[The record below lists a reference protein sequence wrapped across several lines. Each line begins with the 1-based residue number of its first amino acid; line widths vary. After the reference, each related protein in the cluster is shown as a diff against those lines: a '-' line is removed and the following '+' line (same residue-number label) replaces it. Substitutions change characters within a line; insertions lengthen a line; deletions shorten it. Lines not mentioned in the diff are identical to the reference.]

1 MTISDQTNSTVL
13 PPVAIIGMGCL
24 FPKAPGLKAYWRLLW
39 RGRDA
44 IGPVPPTHWSA
55 EDYYDTDPKRP
66 DHVYCTR
73 GGYLEPVDFDPTEFG
88 IPPSSLEATDT
99 SQLLS
104 LLTARMA
111 LTDAGYGPGQR
122 AFDRQRTS
130 VILGVTGTQELV
142 IPLASRLGH
151 PRWRKAMQDAGIDP
165 ETAEK
170 AVTAIGDQYVSWQES
185 SFPGLLGNVVAGRI
199 SNRFDLG
206 GTNCAVDAACA
217 SSLSALNLAL
227 LELWAGRSQ
236 MAITGGADML
246 NDIFMH
252 MCFAKSQILSASGD
266 ARPFSANADG
276 TVLGEGVGLVVL
288 KSLAA
293 AEKDGDRIYA
303 VIRGI
308 GTASDARSS
317 SIYAPR
323 REGQVEALKRAYAS
337 AGIPPETVEL
347 VEAHGTGTRV
357 GDQVEFKALKSL
369 FKFKETNGKTC
380 ALGSVKSMIGHAKAA
395 AGAAGLIKA
404 VLALHHKVLLPTLKV
419 DAPDPGLD
427 IADSPFYL
435 NTAPRPW
442 TRRSDH
448 PRRCAVSAFGFGGS
462 NFHVVLEEY
471 SDRQEAPA
479 WDQAVYLLALGAAD
493 RNGLQTAL
501 DTLRT
506 ELGETP
512 TPAVLAAA
520 AHRTCGAFDAAA
532 PWRLTAVVT
541 EDQDTAQVLSAA
553 AEALKAA
560 DPNPAAFPEEVFIG
574 TGPAPGKL
582 AVLFPGQGSQYPQM
596 GRDVACLFPEARQ
609 TIEILQEATN
619 QSPRLADLI
628 YPPTDF
634 SPDATKRNAAALQ
647 PTDRAQPAIGALS
660 AGWYRVLSRFG
671 LVPDALAGHSF
682 GELTALWA
690 AGRIDIETFAR
701 LSALRG
707 KVMADA
713 GRCGADPGTML
724 AVKAPLEELEALE
737 LPPGV
742 ILANRNSPR
751 QGVFSGPTEA
761 IAALEKQLR
770 TQKRRAVRLPVAAA
784 FHSALIADAR
794 QPFADAVQ
802 QTPFASSPIP
812 VYGNTQAAPYPAD
825 TEGARLTLADQM
837 VRPVDFV
844 GLVNRLYEDG
854 CRTFLEVGPK
864 AVLTGLVGETLA
876 GRSHNAMTVD
886 RSAGRGCGITDLA
899 ITLARLAAMGHRI
912 DLAGWESPPAAA
924 PVPRMQVPLTGAN
937 YRSQP
942 KKSAPQRL
950 PAASPVAAVTPP
962 TAKPSHPPDPRTIP
976 TPSPT
981 PSSTAMKTT
990 DQRPSGPSVPLAEA
1004 LKSVQAGLKAIE
1016 SMQARTTEAH
1026 QKFLDVQQEASRTLQ
1041 QMMTSAERLSQA
1053 LAGNLPAG
1061 EPFTIPPVAVPP
1073 QVATP
1078 APKPETTPAVEPS
1091 PPAPSPPPPV
1101 VAETAKSTGSAVDNV
1116 LATLVAVV
1124 SELTGYPKSMLNA
1137 DMDLEADLGIDSI
1150 KRVEIL
1156 SALEERLPGRA
1167 SISAEKMA
1175 EIKTLGDITGLLG
1188 ADAPMAPQP
1197 AAETGV
1203 AAPPTQ
1209 AADASAPAGE
1219 VLSTLVAVVSELTGY
1234 PESMLNA
1241 DMDLEADLGIDSI
1254 KRVEILSALEERL
1267 PGRGSISAE
1276 QMTELKTLGDIAA
1289 ALGGLPTE
1297 VSGATR
1303 DTASL
1308 PSPPAPATPSTGERL
1323 SSRQL
1328 DALAPRRFVKAVPCA
1343 PPEKVVSLNLAPEGR
1358 LLVTGGDADLG
1369 PLLARDLKEAGLNA
1383 IHLPKGRIETALA
1396 GENDLPQVSGLV
1408 MVAES
1413 GDADCAELK
1422 RAFALTRRLAPCL
1435 TRAADRGGALLA
1447 AVVRLDGGFGFLKRP
1462 LAVPAS
1468 GALSGLV
1475 KTAALELDSVVC
1487 RVLDIGPDWPDAES
1501 AAKAISRALSTI
1513 GPTDP
1518 VEIGIPPDA
1527 RYHLELVSAPYS
1539 EGQLDLSP
1547 GAVVV
1552 TTGGARGV
1560 TAEALLALA
1569 REVKPVCLILA
1580 RSPLPGPEPEWMAGL
1595 HTPAE
1600 IRQALLKTEFAG
1612 RKVEPRQLAQRAAQL
1627 GAETEVRHNL
1637 KRLQAAGATVIYRSV
1652 DVRRRDEV
1660 AQALEALRAEH
1671 GPIRALIHG
1680 AGTLADRRIEDK
1692 TDAQFDA
1699 VFDTKVKGLEHLLA
1713 LTADDPVRYV
1723 VLFSSVAARYGNTGQ
1738 ADYAMANEWLNKTA
1752 VDLARRRPETRVL
1765 AINWGPWDGGMVD
1778 ESLKRHFAAR
1788 GVSLLD
1794 PAAGAA
1800 AMVRAMADAEATEVE
1815 MVVGGDLTLAAPAC
1829 DGDVTVPDHLE
1840 VALAQEVDLERFPV
1854 LADHVLGGRPV
1865 VPLALM
1871 MEWLG
1876 HTALHTHPGLT
1887 LVGLDDLRVLSG
1899 IKLDGKPHPVKL
1911 MSGPTVRRD
1920 GFFEVP
1926 VALFNGNGHNG
1937 SGPVHSRARA
1947 LLADAPLTPP
1957 APPPPPAGLK
1967 PFPLSPSEAYGRV
1980 LFHGERLR
1988 GIQRIEG
1995 CSDQG
2000 MVARL
2005 APAPSPDRWIRQ
2017 PLRSRWITDP
2027 LVLDAAF
2034 QMAILWGHAQLGM
2047 VSLPTCAESYRQ
2059 YCRRFPSEG
2068 VTAEMRV
2075 VAATS
2080 HHLKA
2085 DITFLDAQRRVVA
2098 ILSGY
2103 EATMDPGLAAAF
2115 NTQAA

>member
-1 MTISDQTNSTVL
+1 
-13 PPVAIIGMGCL
+13 
-24 FPKAPGLKAYWRLLW
+24 
-39 RGRDA
+39 
-44 IGPVPPTHWSA
+44 VPPTHWSPR
-55 EDYYDTDPKRP
+55 DYYDPDPKRP

-104 LLTARMA
+104 LLAARMA

-122 AFDRQRTS
+122 PFDRRHTS

-151 PRWRKAMQDAGIDP
+151 PRWRRAMLDAGIDP
-165 ETAEK
+165 RTADQ
-170 AVTAIGDQYVSWQES
+170 AVAAIGDQYVSWQES

-227 LELWAGRSQ
+227 LELWAGRSR

-266 ARPFSANADG
+266 ARPFSRDADG

-288 KSLAA
+288 KPLAA

-308 GTASDARSS
+308 GASSDARSS

-323 REGQVEALKRAYAS
+323 REGQVEALRRAYAS
-337 AGIPPETVEL
+337 AGVPPETVEM

-357 GDQVEFKALKSL
+357 GDQVEFKALKSVFE
-369 FKFKETNGKTC
+369 FKKDTGQAC

-404 VLALHHKVLLPTLKV
+404 VLALHHRVLLPTLKV
-419 DAPDPGLD
+419 EAPDPGLD
-427 IADSPFYL
+427 IAGSPFYL
-435 NTAPRPW
+435 NTASRPW
-442 TRRSDH
+442 TRRPDH

-471 SDRQEAPA
+471 PDKEEAPA
-479 WDQAVYLLALGAAD
+479 WDQAVHILVLGAAD
-493 RNGLQTAL
+493 QPGLQSAL
-501 DTLRT
+501 EALRA
-506 ELGETP
+506 ELGRTP
-512 TPAVLAAA
+512 SPTAPGEA
-520 AHRTCGAFDAAA
+520 AHRTCAAFDTAA
-532 PWRLTAVVT
+532 PWRLTAVVA
-541 EDQDTAQVLSAA
+541 EDQDAAPILAAA
-553 AEALKAA
+553 AEALKTS
-560 DPNPAAFPEEVFIG
+560 DPDPAAFPEGVFFG

-582 AVLFPGQGSQYPQM
+582 AVLFPGQGSQYPRM
-596 GRDVACLFPEARQ
+596 GRDLACLFPEARQ
-609 TIEILQEATN
+609 TLEIVQEAVS
-619 QSPRLADLI
+619 QPPRLSDLI
-628 YPPTDF
+628 YPPADF
-634 SPDATKRNAAALQ
+634 SPDAAKRNAAALQ

-660 AGWYRVLSRFG
+660 AAWYRVLARFG
-671 LVPDALAGHSF
+671 LAPDALAGHSF

-690 AGRIDIETFAR
+690 AGRIDLETFAR

-713 GRCGADPGTML
+713 GRSGSDPGTML
-724 AVKAPLEELEALE
+724 AVKAPLEQLDALA
-737 LPPGV
+737 LPEGV

-751 QGVFSGPTEA
+751 QGVFSGPTEG
-761 IAALEKQLR
+761 IAALEKQCRAKKL
-770 TQKRRAVRLPVAAA
+770 RAVRLPVAAA

-794 QPFADAVQ
+794 QPFAEAVRQ
-802 QTPFASSPIP
+802 APIASSAIP
-812 VYGNTQAAPYPAD
+812 VYGNTRAAPYPTD
-825 TEGARLTLADQM
+825 TEGARRILADQM
-837 VRPVDFV
+837 VQPVDFV
-844 GLVNRLYEDG
+844 GLVNRLYDDG

-864 AVLTGLVGETLA
+864 AVLTGLVDDTLA
-876 GRSHNAMTVD
+876 GRHHVAMTVD

-899 ITLARLAAMGHRI
+899 VTLARLAAMGHRI
-912 DLAGWESPPAAA
+912 DLSGWESPPAAGPA
-924 PVPRMQVPLTGAN
+924 QRMKIPLTGAN
-937 YRSQP
+937 HRSQP
-942 KKSAPQRL
+942 KKSAPQRR
-950 PAASPVAAVTPP
+950 PAPPP
-962 TAKPSHPPDPRTIP
+962 TAKAAITTLPPVAKTPDPPDRRTLP
-976 TPSPT
+976 TPA
-981 PSSTAMKTT
+981 STIMKTPEQYPT
-990 DQRPSGPSVPLAEA
+990 GSPDLIAEA

-1041 QMMTSAERLSQA
+1041 QMMASAERLSQA
-1053 LAGNLPAG
+1053 LPGGITAVEMPLPLPA
-1061 EPFTIPPVAVPP
+1061 PVQTPAHIAVPAPRPTPVVEPVPRVTPPP
-1073 QVATP
+1073 QP
-1078 APKPETTPAVEPS
+1078 PAVVE
-1091 PPAPSPPPPV
+1091 
-1101 VAETAKSTGSAVDNV
+1101 ETAKSPG
-1116 LATLVAVV
+1116 
-1124 SELTGYPKSMLNA
+1124 NA
-1137 DMDLEADLGIDSI
+1137 DD
-1150 KRVEIL
+1150 R
-1156 SALEERLPGRA
+1156 
-1167 SISAEKMA
+1167 
-1175 EIKTLGDITGLLG
+1175 
-1188 ADAPMAPQP
+1188 
-1197 AAETGV
+1197 
-1203 AAPPTQ
+1203 
-1209 AADASAPAGE
+1209 

-1234 PESMLNA
+1234 PESMLGA

-1276 QMTELKTLGDIAA
+1276 KMTEIKTIGDIAALLGAHAPGTPEPASDAPAQASAPPPQPANAPPPAGEALSILVDVVSELTGYPESMLCANMDLEADLGIDSIKRVEILSALEERLPGQGSISAEQMSGLKTLGDIAA
-1289 ALGGLPTE
+1289 ALDGSPPKASAP
-1297 VSGATR
+1297 VK
-1303 DTASL
+1303 DTAA
-1308 PSPPAPATPSTGERL
+1308 PAPCAAPPAPQSNEQLSAQRL
-1323 SSRQL
+1323 
-1328 DALAPRRFVKAVPCA
+1328 DHLAPRRFVKAVSYAA
-1343 PPEKVVSLNLAPEGR
+1343 PARSASLHLAPQGQV
-1358 LLVTGGDADLG
+1358 LVAGGDADLG
-1369 PLLARDLKEAGLNA
+1369 PLLARHLMEAGLNA
-1383 IHLPKGRIETALA
+1383 VHLPQGQIETALA
-1396 GENDLPQVSGLV
+1396 GDEGLPRASGLV

-1413 GDADCAELK
+1413 ADAAHADLK
-1422 RAFALTRRLAPCL
+1422 RAFGLTRRLARDL
-1435 TRAADRGGALLA
+1435 ARAADNGGAMLA
-1447 AVVRLDGGFGFLKRP
+1447 AVTRLDGSFGFLKEP
-1462 LAVPAS
+1462 LASPSS

-1475 KTAALELDSVVC
+1475 KTAALELEGVVC
-1487 RVLDIGPDWPDAES
+1487 RVLDIGADWADAET
-1501 AAKAISRALSTI
+1501 AAATVTKVLVST

-1518 VEIGIPPDA
+1518 VEIGVTPSGCY
-1527 RYHLELVSAPYS
+1527 RLELVSAPYA
-1539 EGQLDLSP
+1539 EDRLDLAP

-1552 TTGGARGV
+1552 ATGGARGV

-1569 REVKPVCLILA
+1569 REVKPVCLILG
-1580 RSPLPGPEPEWMAGL
+1580 RSPLPGPEPEWIGGL
-1595 HTPAE
+1595 YTPAE

-1612 RKVEPRQLAQRAAQL
+1612 RKVGPRQLAERAAQL
-1627 GAETEVRHNL
+1627 NAEAEVRRNL
-1637 KRLQAAGATVIYRSV
+1637 ERLQAAGATVIYRSV

-1660 AQALEALRAEH
+1660 ARALEALRATH

-1699 VFDTKVKGLEHLLA
+1699 VFDTKVRGLEHLLA
-1713 LTADDPVRYV
+1713 LTADDPLRYV

-1752 VDLARRRPETRVL
+1752 VDLARRRPEIRVL

-1778 ESLKRHFAAR
+1778 EGLKRHFANR

-1800 AMVRAMADAEATEVE
+1800 AMVRAMADPDATEVE
-1815 MVVGGDLTLAAPAC
+1815 MVVGGDLAGEAPAC
-1829 DGDVTVPDHLE
+1829 ESDVALPDVPDHLE

-1854 LADHVLGGRPV
+1854 LADHVLGGLPV

-1871 MEWLG
+1871 IEWLG
-1876 HTALHTHPGLT
+1876 HTALHTNPGLT

-1911 MSGPTVRRD
+1911 MSGASVRRD
-1920 GFFEVP
+1920 GLFEVP

-1947 LLADAPLTPP
+1947 LLADMPLKAP
-1957 APPPPPAGLK
+1957 APPPPPTGLK
-1967 PFPLSPSEAYGRV
+1967 PFPLSTKEAYGRV

-1988 GIQRIEG
+1988 GIRRIEG

-2005 APAPSPDRWIRQ
+2005 APAPTPDRWIRQ

-2034 QMAILWGHAQLGM
+2034 QMAILWSHVQLGM
-2047 VSLPTCAESYRQ
+2047 VSLPACAESYRQ
-2059 YCRRFPSEG
+2059 YRRRFPAEG
-2068 VTAEMRV
+2068 VTAEMHV

-2080 HHLKA
+2080 HRLKA
-2085 DITFLDAQRRVVA
+2085 DIAFLDAQRQVVA

-2103 EATMDPGLAAAF
+2103 EATMDPGLEAAF
-2115 NTQAA
+2115 KAQAA